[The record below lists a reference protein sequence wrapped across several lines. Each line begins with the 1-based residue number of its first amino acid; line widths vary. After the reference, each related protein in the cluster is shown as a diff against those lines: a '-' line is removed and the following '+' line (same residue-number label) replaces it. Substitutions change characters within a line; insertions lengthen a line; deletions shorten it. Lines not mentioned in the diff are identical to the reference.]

1 MYPQEAGTGTKGL
14 ETRYDR
20 RGLVLEQC
28 MEEEEEY
35 KVSLK
40 YNQENLMH
48 RHHNLT
54 LVQALSCWAGEGDE
68 LEETIHP
75 RYTSAPS
82 SATVS
87 CVNLTELPREAEIP
101 RLCGS
106 ERALL

>member
-1 MYPQEAGTGTKGL
+1 MTDKGL
-14 ETRYDR
+14 
-20 RGLVLEQC
+20 C

-35 KVSLK
+35 KISLK

-54 LVQALSCWAGEGDE
+54 LVQALSCSGGRGE

-82 SATVS
+82 SVRVS
-87 CVNLTELPREAEIP
+87 CVNLTELRITQ
-101 RLCGS
+101 RS
-106 ERALL
+106 